1 MDEKQR
7 YKAAQKRVEAKLG
20 FYIHAF
26 IYLIVNG
33 VLMAVDLSTS
43 PDKTWFIWPLLGWG
57 IGLLGHALLV
67 FLTPQSGSLKER
79 MIAKELEKQK

>member
-1 MDEKQR
+1 
-7 YKAAQKRVEAKLG
+7 
-20 FYIHAF
+20 
-26 IYLIVNG
+26 
-33 VLMAVDLSTS
+33 MAVDLSTS